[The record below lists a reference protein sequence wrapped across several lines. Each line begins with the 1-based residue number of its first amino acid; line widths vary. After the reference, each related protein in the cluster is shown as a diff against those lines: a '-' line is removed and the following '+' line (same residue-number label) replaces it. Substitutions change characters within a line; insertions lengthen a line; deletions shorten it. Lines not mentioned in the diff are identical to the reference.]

1 MCFCELAFKLCRVA
15 CGSLHFIL
23 CGAMLVQFGVT
34 MNPLSSFA
42 VVLAAVM
49 EEVCAAGGSN
59 KNMV

>member
-1 MCFCELAFKLCRVA
+1 
-15 CGSLHFIL
+15 
-23 CGAMLVQFGVT
+23 MLVQFGVT